1 MKRKLAVLIT
11 TLAIGALALIAIPSV
26 SAEPALN
33 EQETIFVA
41 KLAAGSPPSFRLP
54 IAPHGSWLNW
64 VTRLP
69 MTFGMGQILATNR
82 TTWTPVTV
90 IVLSPGSKTQTWW

>member
-33 EQETIFVA
+33 EQRPSSWRSW
-41 KLAAGSPPSFRLP
+41 LRDHLPSFRLP

-69 MTFGMGQILATNR
+69 MTFGMGQILARNR